1 MPRRSLTRL
10 LSPKSV
16 AVIGGRVADSVAE
29 ELVKLGF
36 TGDIW
41 PVNPNRTEMAGH
53 KCFASLADLPG
64 VPDCAYVAVSRA
76 ATIETIAEL
85 SEMGAGGA
93 ISHASGFAEVGDD
106 GKEMTAQL
114 IEAAG
119 QMPVLGP
126 NCWGVLN
133 LLDRAAL
140 WPDFHGAEAV
150 DRGVAIVNQSG
161 NMAINYTMQQRGL
174 PLGMVVTLGNQ
185 VMLDANDLLEAFL
198 DDDRITAIGL
208 HIEGMN
214 DIARLSQLAI
224 KARQL
229 GKPIVALKTG
239 ASEKAARAAISH
251 TATMVGADSLYDALF
266 RRHGIAR
273 AHSVPGFLET
283 LKLLSLAGPL
293 NGNRIA
299 SLSCSG
305 GEASLIADAAESRDV
320 VFPDLTRTNAAE
332 VRSTLNE
339 FVDVTN
345 PLDYHT
351 FIWGKLDEQAATFA
365 AMMRGNFDITCL
377 IIDYPRTDR
386 SRYEEYD
393 LAIDAWIDAKNTT
406 GARTA
411 IIATLPECLPERVAK
426 KLMDNG
432 VVPFAGMDEALDAIE
447 AAAIAG
453 QANDVEPLTRP
464 STPPQNPQPHDEW
477 VGKLLLTE
485 FGLQIPRSMASTIN
499 KAGQSAAGLA
509 YPVVVKALNAQIAHK
524 SDRGA
529 VKLNLN
535 SKSEM
540 IAAAEAMQ
548 SLSTQVLIEEMVVDG
563 VAELIIGI
571 DRDPQFGLYMMIG
584 AGGTMVELIRDTKTL
599 LLPATRT
606 EIENAVRSLKTWPLL
621 DGFRGRPKGDV
632 DAVVVAIH
640 GVARFAMANEN
651 KLSELDINPLI
662 VRPQGQGAVV
672 ADTLIVMGE

>member
-1 MPRRSLTRL
+1 MPKHSLTRL

-16 AVIGGRVADSVAE
+16 AVIGGRVADSVAAE
-29 ELVKLGF
+29 MVKLGF
-36 TGDIW
+36 KGDIW
-41 PVNPNRTEMAGH
+41 PVNPKRTEMAGY
-53 KCFASLADLPG
+53 KCYASLADLPG

-85 SEMGAGGA
+85 AKMGTGGA
-93 ISHASGFAEVGDD
+93 IAHASGFAEVGDT
-106 GKEMTAQL
+106 GKEMTADL
-114 IEAAG
+114 IAAASD
-119 QMPVLGP
+119 MPVLGP

-133 LLDRAAL
+133 LFDRAAL
-140 WPDFHGAEAV
+140 WPDFHGAEPV

-174 PLGMVVTLGNQ
+174 PLGLVVTLGNQ

-214 DIARLSQLAI
+214 DVARLSRLAV
-224 KARQL
+224 KARER

-239 ASEKAARAAISH
+239 ASAKAARAAISH
-251 TATMVGADSLYDALF
+251 TATMVGADTLYDALF

-273 AHSVPGFLET
+273 AYSVPGFIET
-283 LKLLSLAGPL
+283 LKLLSAAGPL
-293 NGNRIA
+293 KGNRIA

-305 GEASLIADAAESRDV
+305 GEASLIADAAETRDL
-320 VFPDLTRTNAAE
+320 VFPDLSKTHAAE

-351 FIWGKLDEQAATFA
+351 FIWGKKDELTATFA
-365 AMMRGNFDITCL
+365 AMMRGRFDITCF
-377 IIDYPRTDR
+377 IIDYPRADR

-393 LAIDAWIDAKNTT
+393 LAIDAWIDARNLT

-411 IIATLPECLPERVAK
+411 VIATLPECLPERVAK
-426 KLMDNG
+426 KLMDNDI
-432 VVPFAGMDEALDAIE
+432 VPFAGMDEALDAIE
-447 AAAIAG
+447 AAAHAG
-453 QANDVEPLTRP
+453 MARKVEPLA
-464 STPPQNPQPHDEW
+464 TPTPMPNNPQPHDEW
-477 VGKLLLTE
+477 VGKLLLSE
-485 FGLQIPRSMASTIN
+485 FGLSIPRSMASAIN
-499 KAGQSAAGLA
+499 KAGQATAGLA
-509 YPVVVKALNAQIAHK
+509 YPVVVKALNARIAHK

-529 VKLNLN
+529 VKLNLRT
-535 SKSEM
+535 KSDVV
-540 IAAAEAMQ
+540 AAAEAMH
-548 SLSTQVLIEEMVVDG
+548 SLSTQVLVEEMVVDG
-563 VAELIIGI
+563 VAELIIGV
-571 DRDPQFGLYMMIG
+571 DRDPQFGLYLMIG
-584 AGGTMVELIRDTKTL
+584 AGGTMVELIRDTTTL
-599 LLPATRT
+599 LLPVTRP
-606 EIENAVRSLKTWPLL
+606 EIEAAVRGLRTWKLL

-632 DAVVVAIH
+632 EAVVEAIH
-640 GVARFAMANEN
+640 GVARFVEANAD
-651 KLSELDINPLI
+651 KLAELDINPLI